1 MGVKKDHFEHEDLE
15 EKFQISADVEFDF
28 SNEHNFE
35 GLKPIEIKVKKKQ
48 EKKTQVEN
56 VELRKSTG
64 GLF

>member
-1 MGVKKDHFEHEDLE
+1 MIPENQEHQDLE
-15 EKFQISADVEFDF
+15 ERFQISASVEFSPID
-28 SNEHNFE
+28 EDFE